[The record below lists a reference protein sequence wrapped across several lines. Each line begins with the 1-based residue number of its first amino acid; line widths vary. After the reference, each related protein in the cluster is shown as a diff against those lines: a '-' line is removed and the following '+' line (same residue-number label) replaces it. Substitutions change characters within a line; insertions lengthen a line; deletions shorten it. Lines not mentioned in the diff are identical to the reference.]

1 MKKINRFYTLMLI
14 LLVLVSMLV
23 TPVAAA
29 SDSWQN
35 RFRQFPL
42 LSSGSSRS
50 GYVKAL
56 QTFLYYYSYE
66 TKQLISDGGGIDGS
80 YGSKTFSAVKKFQG
94 DVFPDDP
101 SQHDGITGSNTWG
114 AIARVTEVFQPSANE
129 YIFIWYTQEII
140 RAIPINSGYYY
151 YYNVGPDEW
160 KIFRTT

>member
-80 YGSKTFSAVKKFQG
+80 YGSKTLSAVKNFKEMSFLTILL
-94 DVFPDDP
+94 
-101 SQHDGITGSNTWG
+101 S
-114 AIARVTEVFQPSANE
+114 
-129 YIFIWYTQEII
+129 
-140 RAIPINSGYYY
+140 
-151 YYNVGPDEW
+151 
-160 KIFRTT
+160 TTALLVQIHGERLRE